1 MPDPITTL
9 KLLKKRLY
17 TALSAAICSLFINH
31 ASAQSFTLTEANVEG
46 SPVTTIL
53 GVGDANP
60 GTILGVKLIYALGVQ
75 SGASKLTST
84 TPLIST
90 SDVNAGIINLE
101 VKTIGGNALT
111 LLGGTAPRDLS
122 TINQSLY
129 AAVLTVAL
137 NAQNVNTQYKI
148 TTNTTKWSAGKY
160 ATPIIY
166 TGMFPTYSTVEIVV
180 PTYLRVNQAIPAVNT
195 LLINNF
201 SYFRTGGGRTLST
214 SFDYYGTV
222 PATVSLRATS
232 GNPFTYVPTQAFS
245 PLPSNNG
252 SMVTAEITGTPGAG
266 EVTLLSSGN
275 KLISNATGVPLILG
289 NKQTVNTTLGIKADL
304 LKSNFSGAGTYTL
317 PLTYTLSK
325 IANSYVQGATLT
337 TTMTSSLQVVVSKMS
352 EISVPTTPIIFTYNS
367 TTAYNQGLTSLMS
380 APMVLSST
388 VPYTVD
394 VKTDGD
400 FKSGVNSIPAGIM
413 IIEGT
418 PPQTGVNAVTLSNTL
433 QRLVN
438 GTAPVIDRNISLQY
452 RIPPTAALL
461 NKPAGLYT
469 ANVTFTLTAP

>member
-1 MPDPITTL
+1 
-9 KLLKKRLY
+9 LLKKRLY
-17 TALSAAICSLFINH
+17 TALSTAICSLFFTY
-31 ASAQSFTLTEANVEG
+31 ATAQSFTLTEANVEG
-46 SPVTTIL
+46 SPINTLL

-60 GTILGVKLIYALGVQ
+60 GTVLGIKLIYAIGVQ

-90 SDVNAGIINLE
+90 SDVNASIINLE
-101 VKTIGGNALT
+101 VKTIGGSALT
-111 LLGGTAPRDLS
+111 LLGGAAPRDLS
-122 TINQSLY
+122 TTNQSLY

-148 TTNTTKWSAGKY
+148 TTNTSIWSAGKY
-160 ATPIIY
+160 ATSIIY
-166 TGMFPTYSTVEIVV
+166 TGMFPTYNTVELVV
-180 PTYLRVNQAIPAVNT
+180 PTYLRINQAIPAVNT

-201 SYFRTGGGRTLST
+201 SYFRTGGGRKVAT

-275 KLISNATGVPLILG
+275 KLISNATGVPLVLG
-289 NKQTVNTTLGIKADL
+289 NKQTVNTTLGIKADV
-304 LKSNFSGAGTYTL
+304 LKTNFAGAGTYTL

-337 TTMTSSLQVVVSKMS
+337 TAMTSSLQVVVSKMS
-352 EISVPTTPIIFTYNS
+352 EISAPTTPVTFTYNS
-367 TTAYNQGLTSLMS
+367 TAAYKQGLTAAMP
-380 APMVLSST
+380 APLVLSST

-418 PPQTGVNAVTLSNTL
+418 AEQTGVNIVTLSNSL

-438 GTAPVIDRNISLQY
+438 GTSPIIDRNISLQY
-452 RIPPTAALL
+452 RIPPTTALL

-469 ANVTFTLTAP
+469 TNVTFTLTAP